1 MTLLADDLGT
11 VFTYQD
17 NTYAFSWPLANFADF
32 PLAKKNHI
40 FYKHINIAFQWLSL
54 TNDNIK
60 KPGKARRAKK
70 SPELPA
76 FLAFPC
82 FFTS

>member
-40 FYKHINIAFQWLSL
+40 FYKHIFVKYSFSMII
-54 TNDNIK
+54 TD
-60 KPGKARRAKK
+60 
-70 SPELPA
+70 
-76 FLAFPC
+76 
-82 FFTS
+82 